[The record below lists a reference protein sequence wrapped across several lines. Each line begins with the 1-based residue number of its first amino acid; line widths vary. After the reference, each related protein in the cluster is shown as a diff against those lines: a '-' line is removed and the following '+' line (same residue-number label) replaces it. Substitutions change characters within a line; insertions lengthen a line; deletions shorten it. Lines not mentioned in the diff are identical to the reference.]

1 MTLPKIP
8 CNVSNN
14 YALCWGRDWLSCR
27 SLTCSYQNSVHLS
40 LNYNLLIS
48 YLKQLIPQTS
58 AAWFMASVRKRLIS
72 NQYIILKSTQTVLK
86 NENLTQIKVIVQF

>member
-14 YALCWGRDWLSCR
+14 YALCWGRDRLSCR
-27 SLTCSYQNSVHLS
+27 SPTCSYQNSVHLS

-72 NQYIILKSTQTVLK
+72 MQYIILKSTQTVLK

>member
-14 YALCWGRDWLSCR
+14 YALCWGRDRLSRR
-27 SLTCSYQNSVHLS
+27 SPTCSYQNSVHLS

-72 NQYIILKSTQTVLK
+72 ILYNLKKYTNST
-86 NENLTQIKVIVQF
+86 KVMKIC